1 MSFWDWFYDKFAPRP
16 QNATSSGELKLLLD
30 GYPATAAGMPVT
42 LGTSMSLSAV
52 WACVRIVSAAVA
64 STPLHV
70 YRGIRSQDRE
80 PAPGHALE
88 RVLCLRPNK
97 YMTAATFWR
106 YLMTSKVL
114 LGNGYACIMRDRNGT
129 PYGLYPIDPR
139 NVSVYYA
146 WELGM
151 DHKYGTEKNRRL
163 YYVTWPDGAF
173 QLYDQ
178 DDIFH
183 VPNVGFNGLVGMSTI
198 RAAAQ
203 AIGLGLAAEQ
213 SSASFYE
220 HGMVS
225 QLAFSYPKP
234 IKDKETAQFLRDSME
249 RFYGGARNMHRPIVL
264 TEGGDVKTLTMS
276 ASDAQLIESRR
287 FTVMEICRFFGVPP
301 VMIGESEKTT
311 SFGSGVEQMA
321 RWFVTF
327 TLSDHY
333 VAIEQELEAKLFRM
347 SPCFA
352 EFDESELT
360 RGDTKTRGD
369 YYKIAR
375 GSMQEPGF
383 MTINEIRAAE
393 GLPPVPEG
401 DKLQQVTV
409 SQAVTDQDEETGE
422 EEEQLETAPE
432 EEEENADERN

>member
-1 MSFWDWFYDKFAPRP
+1 MYKERYMGAK
-16 QNATSSGELKLLLD
+16 N
-30 GYPATAAGMPVT
+30 YNMP
-42 LGTSMSLSAV
+42 L
-52 WACVRIVSAAVA
+52 
-64 STPLHV
+64 
-70 YRGIRSQDRE
+70 
-80 PAPGHALE
+80 
-88 RVLCLRPNK
+88 
-97 YMTAATFWR
+97 F
-106 YLMTSKVL
+106 
-114 LGNGYACIMRDRNGT
+114 
-129 PYGLYPIDPR
+129 
-139 NVSVYYA
+139 
-146 WELGM
+146 
-151 DHKYGTEKNRRL
+151 
-163 YYVTWPDGAF
+163 
-173 QLYDQ
+173 
-178 DDIFH
+178 
-183 VPNVGFNGLVGMSTI
+183 
-198 RAAAQ
+198 
-203 AIGLGLAAEQ
+203 
-213 SSASFYE
+213 
-220 HGMVS
+220 
-225 QLAFSYPKP
+225 
-234 IKDKETAQFLRDSME
+234 
-249 RFYGGARNMHRPIVL
+249 L

-287 FTVMEICRFFGVPP
+287 FSVTEICRFFGVPP

-347 SPCFA
+347 SPCFS

-383 MTINEIRAAE
+383 MTIHEIRAAE